1 MIFPNLPFVAAC
13 WIRAWR
19 NPAGRKTGRFFL
31 RYLLGETTI
40 TMISPP
46 DDNDRHFSLLR
57 FCREHPFA
65 AFLTLFFIM
74 MAGMCIGAVHQTG
87 GDRELLGSLSN
98 LAW

>member
-1 MIFPNLPFVAAC
+1 
-13 WIRAWR
+13 
-19 NPAGRKTGRFFL
+19 
-31 RYLLGETTI
+31 
-40 TMISPP
+40 MISPP
-46 DDNDRHFSLLR
+46 DDNDHHFSLLR

-87 GDRELLGSLSN
+87 GDRELLGSWSN

>member
-1 MIFPNLPFVAAC
+1 MSQSAVCGGVLDYGLGKSGRSDDRQILP
-13 WIRAWR
+13 
-19 NPAGRKTGRFFL
+19 P
-31 RYLLGETTI
+31 RYLTGETTI

-87 GDRELLGSLSN
+87 GDRDLLGSWSN